1 MGDTVG
7 NLTAPTKKG
16 DTVTCHRTAA
26 SRQEAPL
33 GAWEVG
39 VYLTDGADVNHKMSR
54 WVVRWDPPL
63 NNNGDTVCG
72 SVVGKMTGTG
82 EGSSIVL
89 LVIWQRKSCVGRRE
103 SSLPGIIC

>member
-7 NLTAPTKKG
+7 NLNATKTG

-33 GAWEVG
+33 GAWKVG
-39 VYLTDGADVNHKMSR
+39 VYLTAGANVNHKMSR
-54 WVVRWDPPL
+54 RVVRWDPPL

-72 SVVGKMTGTG
+72 
-82 EGSSIVL
+82 
-89 LVIWQRKSCVGRRE
+89 
-103 SSLPGIIC
+103 

>member
-7 NLTAPTKKG
+7 NLNATKTG

-33 GAWEVG
+33 GAWKVG
-39 VYLTDGADVNHKMSR
+39 VYLTAGANVNHKMSR
-54 WVVRWDPPL
+54 RVVRWDPPL

-72 SVVGKMTGTG
+72 SVVGTTTGT
-82 EGSSIVL
+82 SIAL
-89 LVIWQRKSCVGRRE
+89 LVIWRRKSRVGRRE